1 MLISGNY
8 YILNV
13 EYRYYQDSSEMIVRG
28 GISDLLL
35 DLLDIT
41 QSLLLCVGVQVRVV
55 IFVLKNIQCLIEP
68 SLVVFKSKE

>member
-1 MLISGNY
+1 
-8 YILNV
+8 
-13 EYRYYQDSSEMIVRG
+13 MIVRG

-55 IFVLKNIQCLIEP
+55 IFVLKNIQCLVEP
-68 SLVVFKSKE
+68 SLVVFKSKK